1 MGPRTGAEVRLTCLR
16 PPSDPETIAAL
27 TALLD
32 RLAAADY
39 RFVSPT
45 PNTHRLVAERRVEA
59 RACDL
64 RDIFGWGLPF
74 RRDGLDEG
82 LFGLMADA
90 GVLDNGPLVRS
101 TIRVSTLDGRLH
113 LHSARSAEAQAVF
126 LGPDSYRF
134 VRFLDSVLGPMP
146 DQAAVTD
153 VGAGAGAGA
162 LAAAARWPGARV
174 VGVDVNPRAATFLQ
188 ANAAHAG
195 LDVRAIL
202 GDGLN
207 EVREA
212 QDLIIANPPFVV
224 DPDKRTYRHG
234 GGPLG
239 ADLALDW
246 TASALGRLKP
256 GGRFVLYTGSPV
268 VEGRDLLRAEL
279 HSAARAA
286 GARLDYAEIDPDI
299 FGSLLR
305 QAAYSEVER
314 IAAVGAVFSL

>member
-1 MGPRTGAEVRLTCLR
+1 LTCLR
-16 PPSDPETIAAL
+16 PPSDPGTIAAL
-27 TALLD
+27 TTLLD

-39 RFVSPT
+39 CFVSPT

-59 RACDL
+59 RAGDL

-74 RRDGLDEG
+74 RRDSLDES

-90 GVLDNGPLVRS
+90 GVLDDGPLVRS
-101 TIRVSTLDGRLH
+101 TIRVSTLDERLH

-134 VRFLDSVLGPMP
+134 VRFLDSVIGPMP
-146 DQAAVTD
+146 DHAVVTD

-162 LAAAARWPGARV
+162 LTVAARWPGARV
-174 VGVDVNPRAATFLQ
+174 TGVDVNPKAAAFLQ

-195 LDVRAIL
+195 LPVRASL

-207 EVREA
+207 GVDGA
-212 QDLIIANPPFVV
+212 QDLIIANPPFIA

-268 VEGRDLLRAEL
+268 VEGRDLLLAEL

-305 QAAYSEVER
+305 QAAYREVER